1 MCFSRANLAM
11 PSKSIQLQNW
21 AIEQLPG
28 ISNDQQQ
35 QLNALNISTT
45 LDLLKRTRSQAA
57 RLQLAQQLN
66 SHIQHI
72 NKWTA
77 LAKLACIPSVGCQYC
92 GLLLHAG
99 ISSPHQLALLSV
111 AQLHRQ
117 LKRLQIKLMQRADLS
132 PDTSQVSQWI
142 AEAKQLCS

>member
-1 MCFSRANLAM
+1 M
-11 PSKSIQLQNW
+11 PSQSIQLQSW

-28 ISNDQQQ
+28 ISQDQQQ
-35 QLNALNISTT
+35 RLRALKIVTT
-45 LDLLKRTRSQAA
+45 LDLLKVTRSQPA
-57 RLQLAQQLN
+57 RLQLAEQLN
-66 SHIQHI
+66 SHIKHI

-99 ISSPHQLALLSV
+99 ISSPQQLALLPVS
-111 AQLHRQ
+111 QLHSQ

-132 PDTSQVSQWI
+132 PDTTQVSQWI
-142 AEAKQLCS
+142 AEARYLCG

>member
-1 MCFSRANLAM
+1 MSPN
-11 PSKSIQLQNW
+11 SIRLQNW

-28 ISNDQQQ
+28 ISAEHEQ
-35 QLNALNISTT
+35 QLKELKIFTT
-45 LDLLKRTRSQAA
+45 RDLLKMTRNQAA

-77 LAKLACIPSVGCQYC
+77 LAKLACLPSVGCQYC

-99 ISSPHQLALLSV
+99 ISSPQQLALLPV
-111 AQLHRQ
+111 AQLHAQ
-117 LKRLQIKLMQRADLS
+117 LKRLQIKLMHRADLS
-132 PDTSQVSQWI
+132 PDTGQVSQWI
-142 AEAKQLCS
+142 SEARQLCS

>member
-1 MCFSRANLAM
+1 M
-11 PSKSIQLQNW
+11 PPKSIQLQNW

-28 ISNDQQQ
+28 ISNEQQR

-45 LDLLKRTRSQAA
+45 LDLLKITRSQAA

-66 SHIQHI
+66 SHIKHI

-99 ISSPHQLALLSV
+99 ISSPQQLALLSV

-132 PDTSQVSQWI
+132 PDTTQVSQWI

>member
-1 MCFSRANLAM
+1 M
-11 PSKSIQLQNW
+11 PSTPPNSSKLHNW

-28 ISNDQQQ
+28 ISDEQQQ
-35 QLNALNISTT
+35 QLRALNIATT
-45 LDLLKRTRSQAA
+45 LDLLKVTRSQPA

-66 SHIQHI
+66 SHVKHI

-99 ISSPHQLALLSV
+99 ISSPQQLSLLPV
-111 AQLHRQ
+111 AQLHQQ

-132 PDTSQVSQWI
+132 PDTTQVARWI
-142 AEAKQLCS
+142 AEARQLCQ

>member
-1 MCFSRANLAM
+1 M
-11 PSKSIQLQNW
+11 PSHSIQLQSW

-28 ISNDQQQ
+28 VPQDQQH
-35 QLNALNISTT
+35 QLRALNIATT
-45 LDLLKRTRSQAA
+45 LDLLKVTRSQPA

-66 SHIQHI
+66 SHIKHI

-99 ISSPHQLALLSV
+99 ISSPQQLALIPVS
-111 AQLHRQ
+111 QLHAQ
-117 LKRLQIKLMQRADLS
+117 LKRLQVKLMQRADLS
-132 PDTSQVSQWI
+132 PDTTQVSQWI
-142 AEAKQLCS
+142 AEARRLCG